1 MEEQKARV
9 DELQDIC
16 RRNPDTKA
24 YLDTKVYPYV
34 RNALEALL
42 KEIDFRKLRV
52 DEGEDLPEIQ
62 PLLFLAQYL
71 MRHNP
76 IDVPAG

>member
-1 MEEQKARV
+1 MEEHKARLE
-9 DELQDIC
+9 ELQDL
-16 RRNPDTKA
+16 RRNDPEVKA
-24 YLDTKVYPYV
+24 YLDTKLYPSV

-42 KEIDFRKLRV
+42 IEIDFRKVRV

-71 MRHNP
+71 MRNNP
-76 IDVPAG
+76 TDSVST